1 MAAKRAL
8 ISVYD
13 KTGIIEFATALQRD
27 FGYEILS
34 TGGTE
39 RKLREAGLEVKAVE
53 DYTGFPEML
62 DGRVKTLHP
71 MIHGGLL
78 ALREN
83 QQHME
88 QLVENQVGLIDMVVV
103 NLYPFEDTVASGAPF
118 EEVIEQIDIGGPS
131 MLRSAAKNF
140 HSVTVVS
147 AIEWYERVLAE
158 MKANDGDILA
168 ETRKELALEVFWR
181 TAQYD
186 AAISHYLSE
195 GAKHLLPMEKIE
207 DLRYGENPHQK
218 ATAWRDPKAN
228 QQSSMA
234 SAKQLQGKAM
244 SFLNYYDTDATL
256 NMVREFDQPAAVFV
270 KHANPCG
277 IAIGETS
284 LEAFQKAYACDPR
297 SAFGVIIALNR
308 PVTMDIV
315 EEIKKEK
322 IFVEVVVAPSYE
334 PDARKA
340 LESRKNLRLIEVGEL
355 RKLEPPDYDIKK
367 MSGGF
372 LTQDGDTGKVTAN
385 DLKVVFE
392 DHTPS
397 PEQIQDLLLAF
408 TVVKHVKSNA
418 IVLVK
423 DGATVGIGAGQMS
436 RVDSTEIAIRKAG
449 DRAKGSVMASDA
461 FFPFPDSIEEAAK
474 QGISAIIQPG
484 GSIRDEEVIAKAIE
498 LEIPMVL
505 SGKRAFKH

>member
-13 KTGIIEFATALQRD
+13 KTGIVEFATALQRD

-88 QLVENQVGLIDMVVV
+88 QLVEHQVGLIDMVVV

-147 AIEWYERVLAE
+147 SIEWYERVLAE
-158 MKANDGDILA
+158 MKANEGDILA

-195 GAKHLLPMEKIE
+195 GAKHLLPMERIE

-218 ATAWRDPKAN
+218 ATAWRDPNAS
-228 QQSSMA
+228 QQSAMA

-322 IFVEVVVAPSYE
+322 IFVEVIVAPSYE
-334 PDARKA
+334 PDALKA
-340 LESRKNLRLIEVGEL
+340 LESRKNLRLIEVGEI
-355 RKLEPPDYDIKK
+355 RKLEPQDYDIKK
-367 MSGGF
+367 ISGGF
-372 LTQDGDTGKVTAN
+372 LTQDGDTGRVSAD
-385 DLKVVFE
+385 DLTVVSE
-392 DHTPS
+392 DHKPT

-436 RVDSTEIAIRKAG
+436 RVDSTEIAVRKAG

-474 QGISAIIQPG
+474 QGIAAIIQPG

-498 LEIPMVL
+498 LKIPMVL